1 MPRKR
6 FHVVKSANIPAN
18 RRERRQPEPLIGLPE
33 VAIQAGV
40 HYRTARRWVK
50 NGQLAATRVGPKL
63 LKVKQSDL
71 DKFLTSVGGA

>member
-1 MPRKR
+1 MD
-6 FHVVKSANIPAN
+6 KSTKIPAN
-18 RRERRQPEPLIGLPE
+18 RRERRHPEPLIGLSE
-33 VAIQAGV
+33 VALQAGV

-71 DKFLTSVGGA
+71 DKFLTPVGGA